1 MRKLLQFFG
10 LSCETYDKR
19 TSTDAWLFTKLQQI
33 AFRLFTNHQ
42 EAFVYGTRS
51 TIDFDV
57 EFIAVCVLDHR
68 ELN

>member
-10 LSCETYDKR
+10 LSCETFDKR
-19 TSTDAWLFTKLQQI
+19 TSNDAWLVQQI

-51 TIDFDV
+51 TINFD
-57 EFIAVCVLDHR
+57 ADK
-68 ELN
+68 